1 MRSTSGLSRAAR
13 GTASFSSSS
22 TRTAAPEAHT
32 GATAAVPSREPAATS
47 STAAKGAG
55 AIAGEIPS
63 GLERRADSTVGQNCE
78 SDAIVPAMATC
89 ASGWEP
95 VQVTFLG
102 TSSGVPT
109 RGRNVSAVALRL
121 PQRAELWLFD
131 CGEGTQHQFLR
142 SELRVS
148 QLRRVFVTH
157 MHGDHVFGLPGL
169 LASLGLAGTCGG
181 IDLYGPDRLRD
192 YLEGVLHTSSTRIGY
207 PLRFHRSAPAA
218 THGVPLLEDGD
229 ISVRCAPLNH
239 RVPAHAYRVDQKPRS
254 GRFDAEQAR
263 RLGIPE
269 GPVRA
274 QLKRGLTVTLEDGR
288 VINGASLCGPERPGA
303 SVVYCTDTVFC
314 DAAVELAR
322 GADLL
327 IHESTF
333 AHAEAEMAF
342 ARQHSTSTMAAQTAL
357 AAGVKQLALTHL
369 SPRYGPGN
377 PVTPDDLLAEARAI
391 FPNTVLARDF
401 LSIDV
406 LPDEPEPAT

>member
-1 MRSTSGLSRAAR
+1 M
-13 GTASFSSSS
+13 
-22 TRTAAPEAHT
+22 
-32 GATAAVPSREPAATS
+32 
-47 STAAKGAG
+47 
-55 AIAGEIPS
+55 
-63 GLERRADSTVGQNCE
+63 
-78 SDAIVPAMATC
+78 
-89 ASGWEP
+89 
-95 VQVTFLG
+95 QVTFLG

-142 SELRVS
+142 SDLRVS

-169 LASLGLAGTCGG
+169 LASLGLAGTCPG

-192 YLEGVLHTSSTRIGY
+192 FLEGVLHTSSTRISY
-207 PLRFHRSAPAA
+207 PLRHHRVRQAA
-218 THGVPLLEDGD
+218 ASGTPLLELDD
-229 ISVRCAPLNH
+229 ISVRCAPLTH
-239 RVPAHAYRVDQKPRS
+239 RVPAVAYRVDQKPRP
-254 GRFDAEQAR
+254 GRFDVAQAR
-263 RLGIPE
+263 KLGIPP
-269 GPVRA
+269 GPIYAR
-274 QLKRGLTVTLEDGR
+274 LKQGASVTLEDGR
-288 VINGASLCGPERPGA
+288 IINGASLCGPERPGA
-303 SVVYCTDTVFC
+303 SIVYCTDTVFC
-314 DAAVELAR
+314 EAAVELAA

-333 AHAEAEMAF
+333 SHAEAELAF

-377 PVTPDDLLAEARAI
+377 AVTPDDLLAEARAI
-391 FPNTVLARDF
+391 FPDTLLARDF

-406 LPDEPEPAT
+406 LPEEPASAGSPKVAGAAAGEAGDLAVRT

>member
-1 MRSTSGLSRAAR
+1 
-13 GTASFSSSS
+13 
-22 TRTAAPEAHT
+22 
-32 GATAAVPSREPAATS
+32 
-47 STAAKGAG
+47 
-55 AIAGEIPS
+55 
-63 GLERRADSTVGQNCE
+63 
-78 SDAIVPAMATC
+78 
-89 ASGWEP
+89 
-95 VQVTFLG
+95 
-102 TSSGVPT
+102 
-109 RGRNVSAVALRL
+109 
-121 PQRAELWLFD
+121 
-131 CGEGTQHQFLR
+131 
-142 SELRVS
+142 
-148 QLRRVFVTH
+148 
-157 MHGDHVFGLPGL
+157 
-169 LASLGLAGTCGG
+169 
-181 IDLYGPDRLRD
+181 
-192 YLEGVLHTSSTRIGY
+192 
-207 PLRFHRSAPAA
+207 
-218 THGVPLLEDGD
+218 VPLLEDGD

-342 ARQHSTSTMAAQTAL
+342 ARPHSTSTMAAQTAL